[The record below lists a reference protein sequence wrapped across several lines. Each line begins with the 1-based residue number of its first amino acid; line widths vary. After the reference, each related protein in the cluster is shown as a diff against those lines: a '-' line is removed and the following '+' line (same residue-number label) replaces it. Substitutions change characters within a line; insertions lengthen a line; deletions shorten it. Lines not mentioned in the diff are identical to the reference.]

1 MHFVTSKST
10 KKNSVQ
16 CRRQSGNTL
25 MGIIIGLVI
34 GLGIAVIVALVIN
47 KASTPFTNKN
57 GKTDKADLPLAQMQD
72 PNKPLYGNKDAVSL
86 AAKEV
91 AASKA
96 VEAAKPADALSA
108 AANAAA
114 AAPASVAAQ
123 AAPIAASKPDVADDK
138 YIYFLQIGAFK
149 EVADAESARAK
160 LAMVGVEAAVSEKS
174 GDNGVLHRVR
184 VGPFES
190 FDAMNKMRAKL
201 SENSVETAIVRSAK

>member
-1 MHFVTSKST
+1 MKSA
-10 KKNSVQ
+10 NQ
-16 CRRQSGNTL
+16 FARQSGNTL
-25 MGIIIGLVI
+25 TGIIIGLVI
-34 GLGIAVIVALVIN
+34 GLSIAVIVALVIN

-57 GKTDKADLPLAQMQD
+57 GKSDKADLPVTQMQD

-96 VEAAKPADALSA
+96 AEAAKPADAL
-108 AANAAA
+108 AAA
-114 AAPASVAAQ
+114 ASAATAPASTAATP
-123 AAPIAASKPDVADDK
+123 AVPAPTTASKPEASDDK

-160 LAMVGVEAAVSEKS
+160 LALVGVEAAVSEKA
-174 GDNGVLHRVR
+174 GENGVLHRVR
-184 VGPFES
+184 VGPFDS

>member
-1 MHFVTSKST
+1 MKSA
-10 KKNSVQ
+10 NQ
-16 CRRQSGNTL
+16 FARQSGNTL
-25 MGIIIGLVI
+25 TGIIIGLVI
-34 GLGIAVIVALVIN
+34 GLSIAVVVALVIN

-57 GKTDKADLPLAQMQD
+57 GKSDKADLPVTQMQD
-72 PNKPLYGNKDAVSL
+72 PNKPLYGSKDAVSL

-96 VEAAKPADALSA
+96 AEAAKPADAL
-108 AANAAA
+108 AAA
-114 AAPASVAAQ
+114 ASAATAPASTAATP
-123 AAPIAASKPDVADDK
+123 AVPAPTTAPKPEASDDK

-160 LAMVGVEAAVSEKS
+160 LALVGVEAAVSEKA
-174 GDNGVLHRVR
+174 GENGVLHRVR
-184 VGPFES
+184 VGPFDS